1 MPYENRVIR
10 ACSYKRNHE
19 TGRLALKLRTELLLI
34 RKKQKFRCETPA
46 FVLFFE
52 HESIIFRGA
61 RLKL

>member
-46 FVLFFE
+46 FVPCE
-52 HESIIFRGA
+52 RESITFRGA